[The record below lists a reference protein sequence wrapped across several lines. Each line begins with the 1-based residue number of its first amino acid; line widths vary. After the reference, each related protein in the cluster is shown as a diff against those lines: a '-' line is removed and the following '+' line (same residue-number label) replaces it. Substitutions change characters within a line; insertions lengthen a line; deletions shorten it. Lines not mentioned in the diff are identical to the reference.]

1 MKVLMFLCFFVGCLN
16 CYARDTINPINGKT
30 MQELHENTLE
40 KICYL
45 KEQGFNVIEMW
56 ECELRKEME
65 RNEDMKKYF
74 EEYELVDPLQPR
86 DAFFGGRTNAAKLFH
101 ECKEDEEIRYGKFKY
116 FLYFNVYLMVV
127 MYFQI
132 CRFYKFVSLV

>member
-1 MKVLMFLCFFVGCLN
+1 ME
-16 CYARDTINPINGKT
+16 
-30 MQELHENTLE
+30 ELHENTLE
-40 KICYL
+40 KTNYL
-45 KEQGFNVIEMW
+45 KEQGFIVIEMW

-101 ECKEDEEIRYGKFKY
+101 ECKEDEEIR
-116 FLYFNVYLMVV
+116 
-127 MYFQI
+127 
-132 CRFYKFVSLV
+132 

>member
-1 MKVLMFLCFFVGCLN
+1 
-16 CYARDTINPINGKT
+16 

-40 KICYL
+40 KIQYL
-45 KEQGFNVIEMW
+45 KEQGFDVIEMW

-101 ECKEDEEIRYGKFKY
+101 ECKEDEEIRY
-116 FLYFNVYLMVV
+116 
-127 MYFQI
+127 
-132 CRFYKFVSLV
+132 